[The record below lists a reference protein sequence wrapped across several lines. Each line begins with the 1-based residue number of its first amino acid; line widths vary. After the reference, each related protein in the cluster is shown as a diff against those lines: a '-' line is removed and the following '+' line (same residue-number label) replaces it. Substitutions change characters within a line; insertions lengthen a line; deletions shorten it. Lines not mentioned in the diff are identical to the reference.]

1 MGRFKPL
8 EKILTNVV
16 DTLGNKIGALPS
28 PNVLFDEY
36 NIALKNKMVS
46 KIKGIVEDMP
56 NTMNLPYEIGQK
68 LNSEGKLP
76 LPIGTSLLPSG
87 RKGYP
92 DEVHKIIGHKGNIYN
107 PDLYGYEI
115 QAPNGDIFFQAI
127 SDPKSGLRE
136 QRLDKVGS
144 FTAAL
149 GPEGVAEMRFVPP
162 SRPVR
167 KSVERSQISEAEQKV
182 IDLGALPSS
191 NELYRFEKPK
201 YRFSE
206 SKAIETSKL
215 FKSVNKFPALSKSE
229 ETLVASSSAPV
240 NEIAGLGRV
249 KIEKI
254 DPNDMAGSKKRFDE
268 LKALTSGYKQDR
280 AKATIIRLENGE
292 NAIQYMQPPT
302 EVKKLNISELIATQD
317 NVVLGTNKTAGDVM
331 PLVVKKD
338 GKFFIRDGH
347 HRIAQN
353 INSGDKTADVR
364 LIDLD
369 KGGFLNPKRIG
380 LDFDEQEVII
390 GNDKVGALPSS
401 NFNDLRKGATIRID
415 NPPFLD
421 AITNETYVAKKIREN
436 NEFKKLYPSDDPI
449 GTVSGVTGFANN
461 VKFSPQELIGIKG
474 HAGEEK
480 YRESGRRMELLKE
493 SIAKEG
499 YRDADKGGERI
510 LIHVREDGVPFITE
524 GNHRMVEAFQSNR
537 PFISA
542 DVRYLRGAEEVDGL
556 LNPKRIG
563 LDFGEE

>member
-167 KSVERSQISEAEQKV
+167 QFVERSQISEAEQKV
-182 IDLGALPSS
+182 IDLGALPKVDTS
-191 NELYRFEKPK
+191 YRLASP
-201 YRFSE
+201 R
-206 SKAIETSKL
+206 
-215 FKSVNKFPALSKSE
+215 PKSE
-229 ETLVASSSAPV
+229 NLKLHEVDIDNWIYEKDKLYNKEAIDVINKVANKPDAKV
-240 NEIAGLGRV
+240 TMYRV
-249 KIEKI
+249 V
-254 DPNDMAGSKKRFDE
+254 PNSDQINDINTGDFVTMSLD
-268 LKALTSGYKQDR
+268 KAKQ
-280 AKATIIRLENGE
+280 
-292 NAIQYMQPPT
+292 
-302 EVKKLNISELIATQD
+302 
-317 NVVLGTNKTAGDVM
+317 
-331 PLVVKKD
+331 
-338 GKFFIRDGH
+338 F
-347 HRIAQN
+347 QN
-353 INSGDKTADVR
+353 IANRMWDDKKFKMEKGFD
-364 LIDLD
+364 INP
-369 KGGFLNPKRIG
+369 KGGNSK
-380 LDFDEQEVII
+380 II
-390 GNDKVGALPSS
+390 SK
-401 NFNDLRKGATIRID
+401 
-415 NPPFLD
+415 
-421 AITNETYVAKKIREN
+421 
-436 NEFKKLYPSDDPI
+436 
-449 GTVSGVTGFANN
+449 N
-461 VKFSPQELIGIKG
+461 VKAKDIVSTDIDINEYGYFPS
-474 HAGEEK
+474 EE
-480 YRESGRRMELLKE
+480 
-493 SIAKEG
+493 
-499 YRDADKGGERI
+499 
-510 LIHVREDGVPFITE
+510 
-524 GNHRMVEAFQSNR
+524 
-537 PFISA
+537 
-542 DVRYLRGAEEVDGL
+542 
-556 LNPKRIG
+556 
-563 LDFGEE
+563 

>member
-28 PNVLFDEY
+28 TSKSIADYSDIINQGVRLDTADAYKNLFHVDTEFAKGYGGELKSGSLKYGSDDMPPSLTDKELIDAQNEIKGLTQDYLKDLPDDLTVYRYGDLDNETGVSSFTLNPNYNVDSSLPWQKRLQSPMQTFKVKKEDVLASPDINVFFGGGRGFDE
-36 NIALKNKMVS
+36 
-46 KIKGIVEDMP
+46 
-56 NTMNLPYEIGQK
+56 Q
-68 LNSEGKLP
+68 
-76 LPIGTSLLPSG
+76 
-87 RKGYP
+87 
-92 DEVHKIIGHKGNIYN
+92 EVIIGN
-107 PDLYGYEI
+107 
-115 QAPNGDIFFQAI
+115 
-127 SDPKSGLRE
+127 
-136 QRLDKVGS
+136 DKV
-144 FTAAL
+144 
-149 GPEGVAEMRFVPP
+149 
-162 SRPVR
+162 
-167 KSVERSQISEAEQKV
+167 
-182 IDLGALPSS
+182 GALPSS

-268 LKALTSGYKQDR
+268 LKGLTSGYKQDR

-302 EVKKLNISELIATQD
+302 EVKKLNISDLIATQD
-317 NVVLGTNKTAGDVM
+317 NVVLGTNKTADDVM

-380 LDFDEQEVII
+380 I
-390 GNDKVGALPSS
+390 
-401 NFNDLRKGATIRID
+401 
-415 NPPFLD
+415 
-421 AITNETYVAKKIREN
+421 
-436 NEFKKLYPSDDPI
+436 
-449 GTVSGVTGFANN
+449 
-461 VKFSPQELIGIKG
+461 
-474 HAGEEK
+474 
-480 YRESGRRMELLKE
+480 
-493 SIAKEG
+493 
-499 YRDADKGGERI
+499 
-510 LIHVREDGVPFITE
+510 
-524 GNHRMVEAFQSNR
+524 
-537 PFISA
+537 
-542 DVRYLRGAEEVDGL
+542 
-556 LNPKRIG
+556 
-563 LDFGEE
+563 DFGEE